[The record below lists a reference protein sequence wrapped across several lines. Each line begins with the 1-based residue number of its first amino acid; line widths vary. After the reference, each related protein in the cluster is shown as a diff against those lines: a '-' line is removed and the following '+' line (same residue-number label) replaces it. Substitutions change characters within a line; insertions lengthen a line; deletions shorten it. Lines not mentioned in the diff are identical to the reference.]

1 MTYREA
7 PDTLGLWWPDG
18 FGPNPFC
25 ADEHVMK
32 TAAGLLLSAIEL
44 DRASAIPLYRQLYL
58 QIRKQI
64 LNGRIQ
70 GGVRLPSTRTL
81 SNELGLSRIT
91 ILNAFDQLIAEGFLA
106 SRTGAGTYV
115 GTEWES
121 RGSEP
126 EQPQPPP
133 RLSDL
138 SQSMLSLRS
147 DHFRGVSYTDWDPA
161 TPTSFLPSHSTYEA
175 FPQAIWRRLMNQHL
189 LKPTKAMLGYG
200 ELQGLQAL
208 RSAIAE
214 YVFDARGIDCD
225 AGQVVIVSG
234 AQQAFNLLGMLL
246 LNPQDSVW
254 MEDPGHIAAR
264 IALQAQGARV
274 TALRVDEHGIDVEQG
289 LRECPEA
296 RLVFCTPSRQHPLGV
311 TLSYARRQALIDWA
325 AQQQSWIIE
334 DDCDSEFR
342 YSGRLLPALY
352 ALDQMARVIY
362 VGTFSK
368 VLFPSLRLGYVI
380 LPPALVEPF
389 CTLRAVMDRSPPT
402 LLQATT
408 ADFMAQG
415 HFIGHIRRMRA
426 LYKARQQALI
436 AQLEQHMGGF
446 FTLTPADAGMH
457 LIAWLPPELNDADVA
472 RQLAEHGIHTYP
484 LSDYSIQHAQPP
496 ALLIGFAGTPENQA
510 AARVQALAQAL
521 RTLGYLPANT

>member
-1 MTYREA
+1 
-7 PDTLGLWWPDG
+7 
-18 FGPNPFC
+18 
-25 ADEHVMK
+25 MK
-32 TAAGLLLSAIEL
+32 SPAGLLLSAIEL

-58 QIRKQI
+58 QIRKQV
-64 LNGRIQ
+64 LSGRLQ

-81 SNELGLSRIT
+81 SKELALSRIT

-115 GTEWES
+115 GNEWEN
-121 RGSEP
+121 RGITDDG
-126 EQPQPPP
+126 QQRPPP

-147 DHFRGVSYTDWDPA
+147 DHFRGVSYADWDPA
-161 TPTSFLPSHSTYEA
+161 TPTSFLPSHSTYDA
-175 FPQAIWRRLMNQHL
+175 FPQAIWRRLMNRHL

-200 ELQGLQAL
+200 ELQGLQAF
-208 RSAIAE
+208 RTAIAE

-274 TALRVDEHGIDVEQG
+274 VPLRIDEQGIDVQQG
-289 LRECPEA
+289 LDECPDA
-296 RLVFCTPSRQHPLGV
+296 RLVFTTPSRQHPLGV

-325 AQQQSWIIE
+325 AQHQSWIIE

-342 YSGRLLPALY
+342 YSGRLLPALF
-352 ALDQMARVIY
+352 AMDQMARVIY

-380 LPPALVEPF
+380 LPKALVEPF

-408 ADFMAQG
+408 ADFMIEG
-415 HFIGHIRRMRA
+415 HFLGHIRRMRA
-426 LYKARQQALI
+426 LYQARQQALI
-436 AQLEQHMGGF
+436 EQLEKQLGNF
-446 FTLTPADAGMH
+446 FKITPVEAGMH
-457 LIAWLPPELNDADVA
+457 LIAWLPTELDDDAIA
-472 RQLAEHGIHTYP
+472 KALAGHNIHTYA
-484 LSDYSIQHAQPP
+484 LSDYRITHVLPP
-496 ALLIGFAGTPENQA
+496 ALLIGFAGTSENQA
-510 AARVQALAQAL
+510 RERVEALARAL
-521 RTLGYLPANT
+521 SAIGCLPQIT

>member
-1 MTYREA
+1 
-7 PDTLGLWWPDG
+7 
-18 FGPNPFC
+18 
-25 ADEHVMK
+25 MK
-32 TAAGLLLSAIEL
+32 SPAGLLLSAIDI
-44 DRASAIPLYRQLYL
+44 DRASPIPLYRQLYL
-58 QIRKQI
+58 QIRKQV
-64 LNGRIQ
+64 LGGRIQ

-81 SNELGLSRIT
+81 SKELELSRIT

-115 GTEWES
+115 SDEWEN
-121 RGSEP
+121 RGNAD
-126 EQPQPPP
+126 EQQRQPP

-147 DHFRGVSYTDWDPA
+147 DHFRGMSYADWDPA
-161 TPTSFLPSHSTYEA
+161 APVSFLPSHSTYDA
-175 FPQAIWRRLMNQHL
+175 FPQTVWRRLMNRHL

-208 RSAIAE
+208 RTAITE
-214 YVFDARGIDCD
+214 YVFDARGIDCT

-264 IALQAQGARV
+264 IALQAQGAQV
-274 TALRVDEHGIDVEQG
+274 VPLPIDEQGIDVEQG
-289 LRECPEA
+289 LRECPDA
-296 RLVFCTPSRQHPLGV
+296 RLVFTTPSRQHPLGV

-334 DDCDSEFR
+334 DDCDSELR

-352 ALDQMARVIY
+352 AMDQMARVIY

-380 LPPALVEPF
+380 LPHALVEPF

-402 LLQATT
+402 VLQATT
-408 ADFMAQG
+408 ADFMIEG
-415 HFIGHIRRMRA
+415 HFLGHIRRMRA
-426 LYKARQQALI
+426 LYQARQQALVE
-436 AQLEQHMGGF
+436 QLEKRIGRF
-446 FTLTPADAGMH
+446 FRITPVEAGMH
-457 LIAWLPPELNDADVA
+457 LIAWLPAGLDDAAIA
-472 RQLAEHGIHTYP
+472 RDLAGHNIHTYA
-484 LSDYSIQHAQPP
+484 LSDYCIGRTLPP
-496 ALLIGFAGTPENQA
+496 ALLIGFAGTPEQQA
-510 AARVQALAQAL
+510 AERVEALARAL
-521 RTLGYLPANT
+521 REMGHLPAAT

>member
-1 MTYREA
+1 
-7 PDTLGLWWPDG
+7 
-18 FGPNPFC
+18 
-25 ADEHVMK
+25 MK
-32 TAAGLLLSAIEL
+32 SAAGLLLSAIEL
-44 DRASAIPLYRQLYL
+44 NRTSAIPLYRQLYL

-64 LNGRIQ
+64 LNGRLQ

-91 ILNAFDQLIAEGFLA
+91 LLNAFDQLIAEGFLA

-115 GTEWES
+115 ATEWEN
-121 RGSEP
+121 RGGEP
-126 EQPQPPP
+126 PAQQTPP
-133 RLSDL
+133 RLSEL

-147 DHFRGVSYTDWDPA
+147 GHFRGISYSDWDPA

-175 FPQAIWRRLMNQHL
+175 FPQAIWRRLMNRHL

-208 RSAIAE
+208 RTAIAE
-214 YVFDARGIDCD
+214 YVFDARGIDCS
-225 AGQVVIVSG
+225 AEQVVIVSG

-264 IALQAQGARV
+264 IALQAQGAQV
-274 TALRVDEHGIDVEQG
+274 TALRIDQQGIDVEQG

-311 TLSYARRQALIDWA
+311 TLSYARRQALIEWA

-352 ALDQMARVIY
+352 AMDQAARVIY

-380 LPPALVEPF
+380 LPQALVEPF

-415 HFIGHIRRMRA
+415 HFLGHIRRMRG
-426 LYKARQQALI
+426 LYKARQHALI
-436 AQLEQHMGGF
+436 AQLDKHIGDF
-446 FTLTPADAGMH
+446 FRITPVDAGMH
-457 LIAWLPPELNDADVA
+457 LIAWLPVELSDTDIA
-472 RQLAEHGIHTYP
+472 RQLAQHGIHTYP
-484 LSDYSIQHAQPP
+484 LSDYSIAHALPP
-496 ALLIGFAGTPENQA
+496 ALLIGFAGTPESQA
-510 AARVQALAQAL
+510 PERVEALAGAL
-521 RTLGYLPANT
+521 RALGYLPATA

>member
-1 MTYREA
+1 
-7 PDTLGLWWPDG
+7 
-18 FGPNPFC
+18 
-25 ADEHVMK
+25 MK
-32 TAAGLLLSAIEL
+32 SPTGLLLSAIEL

-81 SNELGLSRIT
+81 SIELGLSRIT

-121 RGSEP
+121 RNIEDEP
-126 EQPQPPP
+126 PRQPP
-133 RLSDL
+133 RLSEL

-175 FPQAIWRRLMNQHL
+175 FPQAIWRRLMNRHL
-189 LKPTKAMLGYG
+189 LKPTKAILGYG
-200 ELQGLQAL
+200 ELQGLQAF
-208 RSAIAE
+208 RTAIAE

-234 AQQAFNLLGMLL
+234 AQQAFNLLAMLL
-246 LNPQDSVW
+246 LNPQDSAW

-264 IALQAQGARV
+264 IALQAQGARIIP
-274 TALRVDEHGIDVEQG
+274 LRVDEQGIDVQQG
-289 LRECPEA
+289 LAECPDA

-311 TLSYARRQALIDWA
+311 TLSYERRQALIDWA
-325 AQQQSWIIE
+325 TQHQSWIIE

-342 YSGRLLPALY
+342 YRGRLLPALY

-380 LPPALVEPF
+380 LPQALVEPF

-408 ADFMAQG
+408 ADFMREG
-415 HFIGHIRRMRA
+415 HFLGHIRRMRA
-426 LYKARQQALI
+426 LYKARQQAVI
-436 AQLEQHMGGF
+436 EQLEQQIGSF
-446 FTLTPADAGMH
+446 FRITPTDAGMH
-457 LIAWLPPELNDADVA
+457 LIAWLPPELSDTDIA
-472 RQLAEHGIHTYP
+472 RELARHNIHTYA
-484 LSDYSIQHAQPP
+484 LSDYRIRHDLPP
-496 ALLIGFAGTPENQA
+496 ALLIGFAGTPEKQA
-510 AARVQALAQAL
+510 RERVEELARAL
-521 RTLGYLPANT
+521 RTLGHLPPTT

>member
-1 MTYREA
+1 
-7 PDTLGLWWPDG
+7 
-18 FGPNPFC
+18 
-25 ADEHVMK
+25 MK
-32 TAAGLLLSAIEL
+32 SPAGLLFSGIEL
-44 DRASAIPLYRQLYL
+44 DRDSATPLYRQLYL

-64 LNGRIQ
+64 LTGRLQ
-70 GGVRLPSTRTL
+70 GGIRLPSTRTL
-81 SNELGLSRIT
+81 SQELQLSRIT
-91 ILNAFDQLIAEGFLA
+91 LLNAFDQLIAEGFLV

-115 GTEWES
+115 SDEWQRSAGAELQAPAPPKL
-121 RGSEP
+121 SE
-126 EQPQPPP
+126 
-133 RLSDL
+133 L

-147 DHFRGVSYTDWDPA
+147 DHFRGVSYADWDPA
-161 TPTSFLPSHSTYEA
+161 TPTSFLPSHSTYDA
-175 FPQAIWRRLMNQHL
+175 FPQAIWRRLMNRHL
-189 LKPTKAMLGYG
+189 LKPTKAILGYG
-200 ELQGLQAL
+200 ELQGLQAF
-208 RSAIAE
+208 RTAIAE
-214 YVFDARGIDCD
+214 YVFDARGIDCS

-264 IALQAQGARV
+264 IALQAQGAQV
-274 TALRVDEHGIDVEQG
+274 IPLRIDEQGIDVQQG
-289 LRECPEA
+289 LTECPDA

-325 AQQQSWIIE
+325 AQHQSWIIE

-352 ALDQMARVIY
+352 AMDQMARVIY

-380 LPPALVEPF
+380 LPQALVEPF

-408 ADFMAQG
+408 ADFMIEG
-415 HFIGHIRRMRA
+415 HFLGHIRRMRA
-426 LYKARQQALI
+426 LYKARQEALI
-436 AQLEQHMGGF
+436 EQLEKQIGSF
-446 FTLTPADAGMH
+446 FRITPTDAGMH
-457 LIAWLPPELNDADVA
+457 LIAWLPPELSDTDIA
-472 RQLAEHGIHTYP
+472 RQLAQYNIHTYA
-484 LSDYSIQHAQPP
+484 LSDYSIKHALPP

-510 AARVQALAQAL
+510 RERVEALAQAL
-521 RTLGYLPANT
+521 RILGYLPPTT